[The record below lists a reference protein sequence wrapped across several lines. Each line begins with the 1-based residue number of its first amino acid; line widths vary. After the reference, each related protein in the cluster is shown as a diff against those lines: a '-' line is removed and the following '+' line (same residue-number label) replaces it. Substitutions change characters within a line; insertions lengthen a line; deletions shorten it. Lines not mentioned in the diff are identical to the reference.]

1 MVSRW
6 VQGDVDANRGSDS
19 SDRCKSFERE
29 SVTARPSCYI
39 NQLDDSSVLHPP
51 LYPQHRREDRGAGPS
66 WKFALTPPADSA
78 ITTHARNTNT
88 HRALQR
94 QSVRTQGLECR
105 HVFPTSPGL
114 HAHTHTSFVMILLV
128 TTTTSIQ
135 QHRRPLIGSSEIQ
148 IISPS
153 PVKISR
159 PPRPS
164 PSLIIL
170 PKIGLFSSH
179 NQVDGAV

>member
-1 MVSRW
+1 MSVCLFKMVSRW

-19 SDRCKSFERE
+19 SDRCKSCERE

-39 NQLDDSSVLHPP
+39 NQLDGSSVLHPP
-51 LYPQHRREDRGAGPS
+51 PLSSTPKRGSRGGPVMEIRPN
-66 WKFALTPPADSA
+66 PPADSA
-78 ITTHARNTNT
+78 ITTHACNTNT

-148 IISPS
+148 IIPPS
-153 PVKISR
+153 PVKIPR
-159 PPRPS
+159 PPVPR
-164 PSLIIL
+164 L
-170 PKIGLFSSH
+170 
-179 NQVDGAV
+179 A